1 MYYIFNEQGQCVCC
15 CNYEPD
21 ADDIGSR
28 NETAIFGETV
38 YENISRLQLIDGVI
52 TEMPLPEPS
61 QEELYIQEANNVKTE
76 LRAMAVNAMMMNLAG
91 NDITETKNEYQ
102 AKIASVSDSVALYCV
117 DVFPVWSGNSVQYD
131 KDDRVSYNG
140 VLYKVL
146 QTHTS
151 QATWTPTDAP
161 SLFAKVLTSDTG
173 EILDWEQPDS
183 TNAYMKGDKVRYNG
197 KVYESLIDNNVWSPE
212 GYPAGWREIIE
223 NEE

>member
-28 NETAIFGETV
+28 NETAIFEETV

-61 QEELYIQEANNVKTE
+61 HEEVVQEKAAQVKSN
-76 LRAMAVNAMMMNLAG
+76 LRMQAVNVMMMNLAG
-91 NDITETKNEYQ
+91 NDMATAKEDYQ
-102 AKIASVSDSVALYCV
+102 AELASIEDEVALV
-117 DVFPVWSGNSVQYD
+117 IPEVFPAWSGNGVEYK
-131 KDDRVSYNG
+131 KDERVTYNG
-140 VLYKVL
+140 VLYKVI
-146 QTHTS
+146 TAHTS
-151 QATWTPTDAP
+151 QESWTPTDAP
-161 SLFAKVLTSDTG
+161 SLFVKVIVQEG
-173 EILDWEQPDS
+173 EILEWEQP
-183 TNAYMKGDKVRYNG
+183 TAENAYKKGDKVRFKG

>member
-28 NETAIFGETV
+28 NETAIFDETV

-61 QEELYIQEANNVKTE
+61 HEEEVQEKVAQVKSN
-76 LRAMAVNAMMMNLAG
+76 LRMQAVNAMMMNLAG
-91 NDITETKNEYQ
+91 NDMATAKEDYQ
-102 AKIASVSDSVALYCV
+102 AELASIEDEVALV
-117 DVFPVWSGNSVQYD
+117 IPEVFPMWSANSVKYK
-131 KDDRVSYNG
+131 KDERVTYNG
-140 VLYKVL
+140 VLYKVI
-146 QTHTS
+146 TAHTS
-151 QATWTPTDAP
+151 QESWTPTDAP
-161 SLFAKVLTSDTG
+161 SLFVKVIVQEG
-173 EILDWEQPDS
+173 EILDWEQP
-183 TNAYMKGDKVRYNG
+183 TAENAYKKGDKVRYNG

>member
-1 MYYIFNEQGQCVCC
+1 MYYIFNKQGQCVRY

-28 NETAIFGETV
+28 NETAIFEETV

-61 QEELYIQEANNVKTE
+61 HEEEVQEKATQAKSN
-76 LRAMAVNAMMMNLAG
+76 LRMQAVNVMMMNLAG
-91 NDITETKNEYQ
+91 NDMTTAKEDYQ
-102 AKIASVSDSVALYCV
+102 AKLASIEDEVALV
-117 DVFPVWSGNSVQYD
+117 IPEVFPMWSANSVEYK
-131 KDDRVSYNG
+131 KDERVTYNG
-140 VLYKVL
+140 VLYKVI
-146 QTHTS
+146 TSHTS
-151 QATWTPTDAP
+151 QSTWTPTDAP
-161 SLFAKVLTSDTG
+161 SLFVKVIVQEG
-173 EILDWEQPDS
+173 EILDWEQP
-183 TNAYMKGDKVRYNG
+183 TAGNAYKKGDKVRFKG

>member
-1 MYYIFNEQGQCVCC
+1 MYYIFNENGQCVCC

-21 ADDIGSR
+21 ADDIASR
-28 NETAIFGETV
+28 NETALYNETV
-38 YENISRLQLIDGVI
+38 YENISRLQLVDGQI
-52 TEMPLPEPS
+52 IEMPEPEPS
-61 QEELYIQEANNVKTE
+61 QEELDMQEANNVKTE
-76 LRAMAVNAMMMNLAG
+76 LRAMAVNAMIMNLAG
-91 NDITETKNEYQ
+91 NDITEAKNEYQ

-146 QTHTS
+146 QAHTS
-151 QATWTPTDAP
+151 QATWIPTDAP

-183 TNAYMKGDKVRYNG
+183 TNAYMKGDKVKYNG
-197 KVYESLIDNNVWSPE
+197 KFYESLIDNNVWSPD
-212 GYPAGWREIIE
+212 GYPAGWKEIVE
-223 NEE
+223 SE